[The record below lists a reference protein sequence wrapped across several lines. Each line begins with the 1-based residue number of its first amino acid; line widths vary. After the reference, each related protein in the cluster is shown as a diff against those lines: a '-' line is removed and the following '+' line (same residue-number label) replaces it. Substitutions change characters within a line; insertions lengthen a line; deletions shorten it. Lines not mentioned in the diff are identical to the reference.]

1 MGHSSL
7 IPRQKY
13 IAKAANLGPD
23 EVEYDGV
30 TYKICTAE
38 LTTYHIFA
46 SHFQE
51 HGALS
56 DHGTNGGIAG
66 ANWQVI
72 KTADQVECYINI
84 EGIGDHMI
92 AKRHLACLWVHA
104 ITQSNQG
111 PVIVLMHQY
120 ALVEDGTSIHSS
132 LQME

>member
-38 LTTYHIFA
+38 
-46 SHFQE
+46 

-66 ANWQVI
+66 ANCQVI

-92 AKRHLACLWVHA
+92 AKRHLVLVHA

>member
-1 MGHSSL
+1 
-7 IPRQKY
+7 
-13 IAKAANLGPD
+13 LGPD

-38 LTTYHIFA
+38 
-46 SHFQE
+46 
-51 HGALS
+51 HGSLS

-66 ANWQVI
+66 ANCQVI

-92 AKRHLACLWVHA
+92 AKRHLVLVHA